1 MKSQS
6 SHTDISITTETLL
19 RAFAIVLGLALIYL
33 IRDVI
38 AVLLFSII
46 IAAAITPLAN
56 YFQGKGIPRTLGVFA
71 IYFWHSWF

>member
-56 YFQGKGIPRTLGVFA
+56 YFQGKAYLEP
-71 IYFWHSWF
+71 